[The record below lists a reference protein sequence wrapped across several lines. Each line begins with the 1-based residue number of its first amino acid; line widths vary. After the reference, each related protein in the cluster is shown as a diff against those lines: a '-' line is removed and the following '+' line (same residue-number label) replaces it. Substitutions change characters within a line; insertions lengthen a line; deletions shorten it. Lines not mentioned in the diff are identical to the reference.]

1 MGAARRI
8 TPAPWTRP
16 GAPRVSGRPSWIG
29 MPRGV
34 LPACAQSQVRAPS
47 TPPPSER
54 GRENVPSV
62 IAPAIVPIPIERDS
76 VPPPSPIIQTG
87 RELELEDEL
96 LALREE
102 TARLAVELASVR
114 ARVLEE
120 SEPEIVRLAVTV
132 ASRIVGRELA
142 TDPALVLGWIRE
154 GFAALPGKEAVVVAV
169 APDIAAAISRDALE
183 GTATAAKVVV
193 DDALR
198 PGSCELREGATV
210 VPIGAGERIAA
221 ISDALGVDRER

>member
-1 MGAARRI
+1 MGAARLV

-29 MPRGV
+29 MPRAV
-34 LPACAQSQVRAPS
+34 VPACAQPQVRSPS

-54 GRENVPSV
+54 DRQNLPSV
-62 IAPAIVPIPIERDS
+62 IAPAVVPIERIS
-76 VPPPSPIIQTG
+76 VPPPSPLIQTG
-87 RELELEDEL
+87 REPELEGEL
-96 LALREE
+96 VALREE

-132 ASRIVGRELA
+132 AARIVGRELA
-142 TDPALVLGWIRE
+142 TDPVLVLGWIRE
-154 GFAALPGKEAVVVAV
+154 GFAALPGKEEVVLAV
-169 APDIAAAISRDALE
+169 APDIAAAIQPEALE
-183 GTATAAKVVV
+183 GAAAAAKVVV
-193 DDALR
+193 DAALR

-210 VPIGAGERIAA
+210 VPIGAGERLGA

>member
-1 MGAARRI
+1 MGAARLV

-29 MPRGV
+29 MPRAAV
-34 LPACAQSQVRAPS
+34 PACAQSQVRAPS

-62 IAPAIVPIPIERDS
+62 IAPAIVPIERVS

-87 RELELEDEL
+87 RELELEREL

-132 ASRIVGRELA
+132 ASRIAGCELA
-142 TDPALVLGWIRE
+142 TDPALVLEWIRE
-154 GFAALPGKEAVVVAV
+154 GFAALPGKEDVVVAV
-169 APDIAAAISRDALE
+169 APDIAAAIPPEALE
-183 GTATAAKVVV
+183 GAATAAKVVV
-193 DDALR
+193 DAALR
-198 PGSCELREGATV
+198 PGSCELREGASA
-210 VPIGAGERIAA
+210 VPIGVRERIAA